1 MAFDGYA
8 MTHMRALT
16 HGTIGYNALELF
28 LKSMSVLIRYPHT
41 PGIYTREQIEAW
53 KPVVEAVKAKGTIF
67 FLQLWH
73 CGRASHNGA
82 QIDFCLFSTPSY
94 TAIPS

>member
-1 MAFDGYA
+1 LFTVLLDIIHLYSFLRAF
-8 MTHMRALT
+8 L
-16 HGTIGYNALELF
+16 L
-28 LKSMSVLIRYPHT
+28 LIRYPHT

-82 QIDFCLFSTPSY
+82 QVDFAPFS
-94 TAIPS
+94 AISHVFPQS